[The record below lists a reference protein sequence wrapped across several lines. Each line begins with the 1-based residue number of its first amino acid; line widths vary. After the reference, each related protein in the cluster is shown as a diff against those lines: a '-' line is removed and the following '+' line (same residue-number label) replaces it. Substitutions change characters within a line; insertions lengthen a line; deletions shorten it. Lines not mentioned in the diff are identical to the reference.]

1 MDTKLQKETF
11 LETYKRSFG
20 NVAQSCNTV
29 GIARQTYYNWLEKDN
44 KFKEAINEIAPKD
57 LFLDFVESKLVEK
70 INTGDTTSI
79 IFALKTK
86 GKNRGYVERQEIE
99 TNAFP
104 DNVKVEIVK

>member
-1 MDTKLQKETF
+1 MDTKLQKERF
-11 LETYKRSFG
+11 IEAYQKSFG
-20 NVAQSCNTV
+20 NVSQSCKAI
-29 GIARQTYYNWLEKDN
+29 GIARQTYYNWLKDSE
-44 KFKEAINEIAPKD
+44 FETQLQEIKPKD

-70 INTGDTTSI
+70 INSGDTTAI

-86 GKNRGYVERQEIE
+86 GKPRGYVERQEIE

>member
-1 MDTKLQKETF
+1 MDTKLQKERF
-11 LETYKRSFG
+11 IEAYQKSFG
-20 NVAQSCNTV
+20 NVSQSCKAI
-29 GIARQTYYNWLEKDN
+29 GIARQTYYNWLKD
-44 KFKEAINEIAPKD
+44 KEFETQLQEIKPKD

-70 INTGDTTSI
+70 INSGDTTAI

-86 GKNRGYVERQEIE
+86 GKPRGYVERQEIE